1 MNAAGQAHY
10 VTSLDR
16 AGLALAVGGALGGL
30 VIAALVAAGGQVAA
44 WALVGGWLLGGLFSM
59 IAIVAVGGP
68 VWLALH
74 VANRRGPITAAATG
88 AALALL
94 MLALA
99 QAWGGDDATA
109 LPWRLLGAL
118 TTSAV
123 VAAAA
128 AAIGWTMQRIAYRR
142 LF

>member
-1 MNAAGQAHY
+1 MTVDRRAHY

-16 AGLALAVGGALGGL
+16 AGLALTAGGALGGL
-30 VIAALVAAGGQVAA
+30 MIVALVAAGGQIAA

-74 VANRRGPITAAATG
+74 AANRRGPVTAALTG
-88 AALALL
+88 AALGLV
-94 MLALA
+94 MFVVA
-99 QAWGGDDATA
+99 QAWSGGNDEWG
-109 LPWRLLGAL
+109 PRVLGAL
-118 TTSAV
+118 TTAALVAV
-123 VAAAA
+123 AA